1 LSYEN
6 KLGKFKLAM
15 HWSISHFTKFLS
27 FFFTAFL
34 ANATEIPSIDNL
46 PFDRLNLQSSYLL
59 DNGNEI
65 YIEQFERG
73 DRIWEYN
80 SQDQSFKELTFV
92 WNFIGLAKH
101 CESINEKNIY
111 FANNLEY
118 YLGGGT
124 NIDNPQIR
132 IFSLNDTSPWRD
144 SDLGIVPSMK
154 WAKEYCEFY

>member
-1 LSYEN
+1 
-6 KLGKFKLAM
+6 M
-15 HWSISHFTKFLS
+15 CSHSFLS
-27 FFFTAFL
+27 LRYLIFFFIFL
-34 ANATEIPSIDNL
+34 SLVIAKAEEKKIIKIL
-46 PFDRLNLQSSYLL
+46 PFDNSNLQSSYIL

-92 WNFIGLAKH
+92 WNFIGLAKY
-101 CESINEKNIY
+101 CEGIKEKNIY

-132 IFSLNDTSPWRD
+132 IFSLNDPSPWRD
-144 SDLGIVPSMK
+144 SDLGIVPDMN
-154 WAKEYCEFY
+154 WAKQFCEFY

>member
-1 LSYEN
+1 MY
-6 KLGKFKLAM
+6 
-15 HWSISHFTKFLS
+15 SHSFLS
-27 FFFTAFL
+27 LQYLIFFFIFL
-34 ANATEIPSIDNL
+34 FLVIAKAEEKKIIKIL
-46 PFDRLNLQSSYLL
+46 PFENSNLQSSYIL

-92 WNFIGLAKH
+92 WNFIGLAKY
-101 CESINEKNIY
+101 CEGIKEKNIY

-132 IFSLNDTSPWRD
+132 IFSLNDPSPWRD
-144 SDLGIVPSMK
+144 SDLGIVPDMN
-154 WAKEYCEFY
+154 WAKQFCEFY

>member
-1 LSYEN
+1 
-6 KLGKFKLAM
+6 M
-15 HWSISHFTKFLS
+15 HWSVSHFTKFLS
-27 FFFTAFL
+27 FFFTTFL
-34 ANATEIPSIDNL
+34 ANATEIPSINNL
-46 PFDRLNLQSSYLL
+46 PFDKLNLQSSYLL
-59 DNGNEI
+59 DNGKEI

-92 WNFIGLAKH
+92 WNFIGLAKY
-101 CESINEKNIY
+101 CDGIKEKNIY

-132 IFSLNDTSPWRD
+132 IFSLNDPSPWRD
-144 SDLGIVPSMK
+144 SDLENFLAIS
-154 WAKEYCEFY
+154 A

>member
-1 LSYEN
+1 
-6 KLGKFKLAM
+6 M
-15 HWSISHFTKFLS
+15 HWSTSHFTKFLS

-34 ANATEIPSIDNL
+34 ANATEIPSINNL
-46 PFDRLNLQSSYLL
+46 PFDKLNLQSSYLL
-59 DNGNEI
+59 DNGNKI
-65 YIEQFERG
+65 FIEQFERG

-92 WNFIGLAKH
+92 WNFIGLAKY
-101 CESINEKNIY
+101 CEGIKEKNIY

-144 SDLGIVPSMK
+144 SDLGIVPDMN
-154 WAKEYCEFY
+154 WAKQFCEFY

>member
-1 LSYEN
+1 MNGALRN
-6 KLGKFKLAM
+6 LGS
-15 HWSISHFTKFLS
+15 SIGLVAASS
-27 FFFTAFL
+27 GD
-34 ANATEIPSIDNL
+34 PVVSRCL
-46 PFDRLNLQSSYLL
+46 P
-59 DNGNEI
+59 
-65 YIEQFERG
+65 FERG

-92 WNFIGLAKH
+92 WNFIGLAKY
-101 CESINEKNIY
+101 CDGIKEKNIY

-124 NIDNPQIR
+124 NIDNLQIR
-132 IFSLNDTSPWRD
+132 IFSLNDPSPWRD

>member
-1 LSYEN
+1 MKFIIFLFLLVFFYSSPLISSSN
-6 KLGKFKLAM
+6 K
-15 HWSISHFTKFLS
+15 IIR
-27 FFFTAFL
+27 
-34 ANATEIPSIDNL
+34 TEL
-46 PFDRLNLQSSYLL
+46 PFDKSNLQSSYLL
-59 DNGNEI
+59 DNGKEI

-92 WNFIGLAKH
+92 WNFIGLAKY
-101 CESINEKNIY
+101 CEGIKEKNIY

-132 IFSLNDTSPWRD
+132 IFSLNDPSPWRD
-144 SDLGIVPSMK
+144 SDLGIVPDMN
-154 WAKEYCEFY
+154 WACLLYTSPSPRDFG

>member
-1 LSYEN
+1 MYLHS
-6 KLGKFKLAM
+6 
-15 HWSISHFTKFLS
+15 FLS
-27 FFFTAFL
+27 LKYLIFFFIFL
-34 ANATEIPSIDNL
+34 FLVIAKAEEKKTIKIL
-46 PFDRLNLQSSYLL
+46 PFDNSNLQSSYIL

-80 SQDQSFKELTFV
+80 SQDRSFRELTFV
-92 WNFIGLAKH
+92 WNFIGLSKY
-101 CESINEKNIY
+101 CEGIKEKNIY

-132 IFSLNDTSPWRD
+132 IFSLNDPSPWRD
-144 SDLGIVPSMK
+144 SDLGIVPNMK

>member
-1 LSYEN
+1 MKKIIYLFLVVFLYPSQ
-6 KLGKFKLAM
+6 L
-15 HWSISHFTKFLS
+15 ISDTSKTIERDF
-27 FFFTAFL
+27 
-34 ANATEIPSIDNL
+34 
-46 PFDRLNLQSSYLL
+46 PFEKSNLQTSYVL
-59 DNGNEI
+59 DNDKEI

-92 WNFIGLAKH
+92 WNFIGLAKY
-101 CESINEKNIY
+101 CEGIKEKNIY

-132 IFSLNDTSPWRD
+132 IFSLNDPSPWRD
-144 SDLGIVPSMK
+144 SDLGIVPDMN
-154 WAKEYCEFY
+154 WAKQFCEFY

>member
-1 LSYEN
+1 MY
-6 KLGKFKLAM
+6 
-15 HWSISHFTKFLS
+15 SHSFLLLRYLI
-27 FFFTAFL
+27 FFFIFL
-34 ANATEIPSIDNL
+34 FLVIAKAEEKKIIKIL
-46 PFDRLNLQSSYLL
+46 PFDNSNLQSSYIL

-92 WNFIGLAKH
+92 WNFIGLAKY
-101 CESINEKNIY
+101 CDGIKEKNIY

-132 IFSLNDTSPWRD
+132 IFSLNDPSPWRD